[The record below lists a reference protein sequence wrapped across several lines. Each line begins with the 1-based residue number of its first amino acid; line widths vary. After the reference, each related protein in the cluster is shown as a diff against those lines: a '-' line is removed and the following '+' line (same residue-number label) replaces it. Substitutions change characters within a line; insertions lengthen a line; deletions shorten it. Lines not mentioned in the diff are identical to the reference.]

1 MGVGRK
7 LYINHNRSIIMKEF
21 EDAMLDIAWKNLDS
35 ENNRFRDIDTKTIGV
50 ITITGILMTF
60 LSIPEDVG
68 SMSMYLFFLT
78 IISFFVT
85 ILLSVLAIKVRR
97 ADLLVTKYLIED
109 FKDVEPRE
117 HQIRGI
123 TTTIAE
129 SQYSIC
135 KANAKKANNLKYAVI
150 TLSIGVVL
158 LISYSFSLVF

>member
-1 MGVGRK
+1 
-7 LYINHNRSIIMKEF
+7 MKEF
-21 EDAMLDIAWKNLDS
+21 EDVMLDIAWKNLDS

-60 LSIPEDVG
+60 LPIPEDVC
-68 SMSMYLFFLT
+68 SISVYLFFLT

-97 ADLLVTKYLIED
+97 ADILVTKYLIED
-109 FKDVEPRE
+109 FKDVEPCE
-117 HQIRGI
+117 HQIRGV

-150 TLSIGVVL
+150 TLSISVVL
-158 LISYSFSLVF
+158 LIFYSFSLVF